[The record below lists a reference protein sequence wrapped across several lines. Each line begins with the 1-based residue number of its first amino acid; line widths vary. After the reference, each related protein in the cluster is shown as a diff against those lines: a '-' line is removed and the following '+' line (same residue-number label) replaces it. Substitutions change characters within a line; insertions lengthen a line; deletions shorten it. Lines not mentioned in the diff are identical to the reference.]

1 MDTFLEMIEAV
12 QSDLTIGDESSLMPL
27 ATVKLAINRAY
38 ISKVSAIFK
47 WPQTEDAK
55 LTSTEAGLEY
65 YDYPDMWRPNSIW
78 KLVVDGTDYGDPT
91 AFQDYRFEID
101 HDLSFGNNNKMWA
114 NKALKYFIY
123 PTPTT
128 NGSNNIEVH
137 GQLIPEKLVSNGD
150 TSIFSYN
157 MPECNE
163 AIVLEAKA
171 ILKAK
176 GEDPKNGDFASV
188 EAKQILVAAW
198 GKLRQE
204 QAKYEKT
211 IPMLNVGDM
220 FGRNS
225 SVSRGRIGNF

>member
-38 ISKVSAIFK
+38 VGKVSALFK

-65 YDYPDMWRPNSIW
+65 YDYPNLWRPNSIW
-78 KLVVDGTDYGDPT
+78 KLVVDGTDYEDPL
-91 AFQDYRFEID
+91 AFRDYQYEK
-101 HDLSFGNNNKMWA
+101 NNELPSGFTKIWA

-123 PTPTT
+123 PIPTT

-137 GQLIPEKLVSNGD
+137 GQVIPEKMTSDGD
-150 TSIFSYN
+150 TTIFSYN

-171 ILKAK
+171 ILKSK
-176 GEDPKNGDFASV
+176 GEEPKIGQFASA
-188 EAKQILVAAW
+188 EAKQILVSAW

-220 FGRNS
+220 FSHRS